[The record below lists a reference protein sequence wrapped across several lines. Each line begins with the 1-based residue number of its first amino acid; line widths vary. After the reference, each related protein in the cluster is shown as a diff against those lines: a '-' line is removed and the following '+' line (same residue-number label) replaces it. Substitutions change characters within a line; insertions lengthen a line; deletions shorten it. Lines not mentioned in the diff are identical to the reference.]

1 MKAWNYLA
9 VMTMGAAIGCGA
21 DVAPGAARI
30 PMDGYA
36 AVVNDRVI
44 TVREALTAM
53 QPVERQ
59 LQQSFKGPELAA
71 RIEEAFTNT
80 LESLIERELIL
91 DAFHRMQGAIPDTV
105 VNSRM
110 DEIERTRF
118 NRSRAE
124 LLKALETEGLTMAEW
139 RDSLRN
145 TMIVSYMREREVDNK
160 VVVSP
165 QAVRDAYEA
174 EIDVYRVP
182 AQVELRMIALNRGK
196 NAEEQALKL
205 KQAGDIR
212 QRLLD
217 GQDFTELARQV
228 SEGIKAADGGYW
240 GWIDPA
246 TRRPELAAAIKSL
259 EPGVISPVVETEDML
274 YIIKLEGR
282 SAAAQ
287 MAFEEVQDKIRD
299 ELRRR
304 QAKELYDAWIQRL
317 KRDAFIRRF

>member
-1 MKAWNYLA
+1 
-9 VMTMGAAIGCGA
+9 MGAAIGCGA
-21 DVAPGAARI
+21 DGAPGAARI

-91 DAFHRMQGAIPDTV
+91 DAFNRMQGAIPDTV

-145 TMIVSYMREREVDNK
+145 TMIVSYMREREVENK

-196 NAEEQALKL
+196 NAEEQALTL

-240 GWIDPA
+240 G
-246 TRRPELAAAIKSL
+246 
-259 EPGVISPVVETEDML
+259 
-274 YIIKLEGR
+274 
-282 SAAAQ
+282 
-287 MAFEEVQDKIRD
+287 
-299 ELRRR
+299 
-304 QAKELYDAWIQRL
+304 
-317 KRDAFIRRF
+317 